1 MSAYSQYVKRIEGKL
16 KIYDHFQNRN
26 LEMLKN
32 SLDLSIA
39 YGELFELFME
49 TKDERVDNA
58 MKKMSKAMEAYD
70 TMYGQYAHAI
80 TGFWEL
86 REQVAKMGQIIL
98 EYEAQEEEFKR
109 EI

>member
-1 MSAYSQYVKRIEGKL
+1 MSAYTQYVTRIENKL

-26 LEMLKN
+26 LDMLKS

-39 YGELFELFME
+39 YGELFELLME
-49 TKDERVDNA
+49 TKDDRVEDV
-58 MKKMSKAMEAYD
+58 MKKVSKAMESYD
-70 TMYGQYAHAI
+70 TMYGQYSHAI

-86 REQVAKMGQIIL
+86 REQVSKMGKIIL
-98 EYEAQEEEFKR
+98 EYEAQEEEFKK